1 MKVDSD
7 FSLLI
12 CTLLSLFGQRLAVCR
27 SKRTLEMRKDS
38 SFLVL
43 HVEIFDLFEVFL
55 TVPMET
61 KQQKENF
68 VSGLKDFLRNADV
81 RMFLCFSFHSSS
93 ALWQSWVSRILLER
107 LQGYYIHFDYIH
119 FQFRKKR
126 IQIV

>member
-1 MKVDSD
+1 
-7 FSLLI
+7 
-12 CTLLSLFGQRLAVCR
+12 
-27 SKRTLEMRKDS
+27 MRKDS

-68 VSGLKDFLRNADV
+68 VSGLKGFLSNADV

-93 ALWQSWVSRILLER
+93 ALWQS
-107 LQGYYIHFDYIH
+107 
-119 FQFRKKR
+119 
-126 IQIV
+126 